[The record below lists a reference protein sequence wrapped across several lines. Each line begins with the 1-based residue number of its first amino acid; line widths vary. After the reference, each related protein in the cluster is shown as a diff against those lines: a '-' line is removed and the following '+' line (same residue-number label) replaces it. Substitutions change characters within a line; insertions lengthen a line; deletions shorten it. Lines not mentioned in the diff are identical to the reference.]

1 MENSQEVEIFDNEI
15 DMYLQE
21 FCDIH
26 KPPIDDLTNCP
37 QNVWSGAM
45 MYIYRR
51 MFKGTDRLLNNNN
64 IYMSKGAIYSNMYD
78 YNKCLDI
85 CEYYIYICGLYNK
98 VPSIIDYCHLT
109 GIDNDTITEWGKD
122 KPSHPRARIYKKL
135 RGFRENCLTNRLIDT
150 KQAVG
155 LIAIQNREY
164 GWNDAGGAAAGSAT
178 IALTASDVRKLL
190 ESNCAKLP
198 DNSAQ
203 AEAIEVDCTVSNCAN
218 NSNNLGQAENV
229 GNKPLLSGN
238 NTE

>member
-1 MENSQEVEIFDNEI
+1 MHKWAKQIMECVKAKVEAIGLDNFEGQNLDDLKDFTEIAKNIACFDKDYRIVEAMEKSEDNE
-15 DMYLQE
+15 
-21 FCDIH
+21 DIMRMVEQYEDY
-26 KPPIDDLTNCP
+26 PDRRFYDN
-37 QNVWSGAM
+37 
-45 MYIYRR
+45 YRYANGR
-51 MFKGTDRLLNNNN
+51 FAPKGRGTR
-64 IYMSKGAIYSNMYD
+64 
-78 YNKCLDI
+78 
-85 CEYYIYICGLYNK
+85 
-98 VPSIIDYCHLT
+98 
-109 GIDNDTITEWGKD
+109 
-122 KPSHPRARIYKKL
+122 

-164 GWNDAGGAAAGSAT
+164 GWNDAGGATAGGAT

-203 AEAIEVDCTVSNCAN
+203 AEAIEVDCTMSNCTN

-229 GNKPLLSGN
+229 GNKALFDGN